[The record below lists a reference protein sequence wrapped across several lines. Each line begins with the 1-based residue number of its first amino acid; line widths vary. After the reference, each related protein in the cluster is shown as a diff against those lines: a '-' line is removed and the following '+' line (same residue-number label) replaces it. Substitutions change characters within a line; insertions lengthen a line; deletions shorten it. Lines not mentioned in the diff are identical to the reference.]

1 MSKQEAALKERVII
15 AIGRAES
22 EIASLRNS
30 LGSQGDN
37 ALIVALATYDVQALE
52 SALRDKVLGGK
63 VNGDTRFDIWG
74 HGAVSNGEHQ
84 LASGANNQLI
94 PTKNLFLK
102 LREIVGATTPLT
114 NVNLWACHAGAAAND
129 VTALGAGSMLVSHAE
144 EKFPYLNLNES

>member
-37 ALIVALATYDVQALE
+37 VLIVALATYDVQALE
-52 SALRDKVLGGK
+52 SALRDKVL
-63 VNGDTRFDIWG
+63 NGDTRFDIWG